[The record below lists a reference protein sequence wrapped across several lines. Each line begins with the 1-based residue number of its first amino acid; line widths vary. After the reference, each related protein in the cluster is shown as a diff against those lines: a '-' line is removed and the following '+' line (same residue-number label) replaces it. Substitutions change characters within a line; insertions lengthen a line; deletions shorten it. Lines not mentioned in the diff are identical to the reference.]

1 MEKINERFYQIRKS
15 LSLSQVE
22 MGNAIGISASGV
34 SNIEK
39 GIRSVT
45 KKHIRLLSAAFN
57 VEEEWLE
64 HGTGTMFR
72 DNDGTIISQ
81 LSEQYNLSS
90 DQTALIRSF
99 LSLSDS
105 QRDAVVAAVCNAADA
120 VSAARKVAKVAAEK
134 TQREEAHQ
142 LLDMELDA
150 QEKGQ
155 SVSTF
160 GSSGTSVNNEQNA

>member
-1 MEKINERFYQIRKS
+1 MEKINERFYQIRKN
-15 LSLSQVE
+15 LDLSQVE

-72 DNDGTIISQ
+72 DSDGTIISQ

-99 LSLSDS
+99 LSLTDS

-120 VSAARKVAKVAAEK
+120 VSAARKVAAEK
-134 TQREEAHQ
+134 EKSQREEAHQ

-160 GSSGTSVNNEQNA
+160 GNSGTSVNNKQNA